1 MDHGLDICREI
12 RSARAVGH
20 VRCGVIA
27 GRMSLGDAAGSFGLA
42 RNSAIYRAI
51 PRTEADAIAIHV
63 LHIGRAHPST
73 IMKRDTAVDLWQRF
87 IALFE
92 GEDTLFATNASADLA
107 SWTPATQATF
117 DIGVLVLGSTKVGC
131 FWIEEED

>member
-27 GRMSLGDAAGSFGLA
+27 GRMSIGDAAASFGLA

-63 LHIGRAHPST
+63 LHMGRAHPST
-73 IMKRDTAVDLWQRF
+73 IMKRDTAVDLWQKF

-92 GEDTLFATNASADLA
+92 EQETVFATNASADLA

-131 FWIEEED
+131 FWVEEED